1 MENDMTESN
10 IDLDFAK
17 SCTSTIFNK
26 STLVIANSILET
38 LHELYEYKPF
48 TIRQVY
54 YQQVAKGVI
63 PNNKAK
69 YRSVVRLLVRLRE
82 NDIVPWNLIVD
93 NTRRT
98 TDKRGHSNV
107 QAWLAEILNY
117 LDPRNYGRCYV
128 QKQGVYIEVSTEKD
142 ALASIIDDEIWEYC
156 TRLNVVRG
164 QVSATHLEKM
174 SQRFDAAV
182 MRGQTPVLLHFG
194 DLDPSG
200 IAIPKAIRKN
210 LLERHS
216 VDVDVRHVALTPEQV
231 KHFELL
237 TSPDAVKTEDPNY
250 KKWIKAFGQEQVA
263 VELDALHPK
272 QLRQLLR
279 EALHNTYNIDSFDPE
294 IQKEKEERIIV
305 NEVKQDILALLF
317 DRYDMDFYMD

>member
-1 MENDMTESN
+1 M
-10 IDLDFAK
+10 L
-17 SCTSTIFNK
+17 
-26 STLVIANSILET
+26 
-38 LHELYEYKPF
+38 
-48 TIRQVY
+48 
-54 YQQVAKGVI
+54 
-63 PNNKAK
+63 
-69 YRSVVRLLVRLRE
+69 
-82 NDIVPWNLIVD
+82 
-93 NTRRT
+93 
-98 TDKRGHSNV
+98 V
-107 QAWLAEILNY
+107 QAWLQKIL
-117 LDPRNYGRCYV
+117 DCIEPENYGRCYV
-128 QKQGVYIEVSTEKD
+128 QKQDVYVEVSTEKD
-142 ALASIIDDEIWEYC
+142 ALASIIDDEIYGYC
-156 TRLNVVRG
+156 TRLNIVRG
-164 QVSATHLEKM
+164 QVSATFIEQM
-174 SQRFDAAV
+174 AQRFDAAV

-216 VDVDVRHVALTPEQV
+216 VDVDVRHVALTHEQV

-294 IQKEKEERIIV
+294 IQKEKEERKIV

>member
-38 LHELYEYKPF
+38 LYELYEYKPF

-54 YQQVAKGVI
+54 YQQVAKGII
-63 PNNKAK
+63 PNKLNK
-69 YRSVVRLLVRLRE
+69 YRAVSRLLVKLRE
-82 NDIVPWNLIVD
+82 NDIVPWKLIVD

-98 TDKRGHSNV
+98 TKKRGHSNV
-107 QAWLAEILNY
+107 QAWLREKLNY
-117 LDPRNYGRCYV
+117 LDPKYYGRCYV
-128 QKQGVYIEVSTEKD
+128 QKQDVYVEVSTEKD
-142 ALASIIDDEIWEYC
+142 ALASIIDDEIYGYC

-164 QVSATHLEKM
+164 QVSATFIEQM
-174 SQRFDAAV
+174 AQRFDAAV
-182 MRGQTPVLLHFG
+182 MRGQTPVLLHCG

-200 IAIPKAIRKN
+200 ISIPKAIKRN

-237 TSPDAVKTEDPNY
+237 TSLDAVKEKDPNY
-250 KKWIKAFGQEQVA
+250 QQWIKAFGPEQA
-263 VELDALHPK
+263 SVELDALHPK

-317 DRYDMDFYMD
+317 DKYDMDFYMD